1 MGNLCY
7 FNLYKLN
14 TYLFQTQNLVRMKFG
29 LRSFNVY
36 GIMLGHSIYIMY

>member
-14 TYLFQTQNLVRMKFG
+14 TYLFQTQNLVPMKFG
-29 LRSFNVY
+29 LGRFHYMVY
-36 GIMLGHSIYIMY
+36 C